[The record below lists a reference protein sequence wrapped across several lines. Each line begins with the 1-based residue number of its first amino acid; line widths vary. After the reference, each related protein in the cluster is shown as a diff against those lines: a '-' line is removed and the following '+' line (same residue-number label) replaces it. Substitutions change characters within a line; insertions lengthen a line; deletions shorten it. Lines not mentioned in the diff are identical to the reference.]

1 MASLPRPT
9 SRTRPS
15 STTPELER
23 RRRPTLRTRLRTKWS
38 AAELDEA
45 LAAGTDPLGSE
56 ELALRSDQLVE
67 PARRAEL
74 ARSLELVLEHVAR
87 GRSSP
92 VPGPTILRRA
102 PIRSNRAALR
112 TLARRLRSDRL
123 QCLAGLAMADRFV
136 RYGDSPLYMGLDSL
150 QLRHRIEE
158 ILAALEPDWDGVP
171 GDMPHEDSRWPT

>member
-1 MASLPRPT
+1 M
-9 SRTRPS
+9 
-15 STTPELER
+15 
-23 RRRPTLRTRLRTKWS
+23 
-38 AAELDEA
+38 
-45 LAAGTDPLGSE
+45 
-56 ELALRSDQLVE
+56 
-67 PARRAEL
+67 
-74 ARSLELVLEHVAR
+74 
-87 GRSSP
+87 
-92 VPGPTILRRA
+92 PGPTILRRA